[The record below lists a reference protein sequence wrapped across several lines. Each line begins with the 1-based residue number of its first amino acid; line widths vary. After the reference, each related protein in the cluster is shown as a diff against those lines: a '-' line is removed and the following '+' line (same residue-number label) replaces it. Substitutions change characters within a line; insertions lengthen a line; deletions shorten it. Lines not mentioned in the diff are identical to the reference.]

1 MSAAEPSPLLSVRPK
16 RKTRFF
22 LENAIT
28 KARRAA
34 LPPLPRSPALTLLFA
49 AQVNPSEPKRASA
62 QCFYCA
68 RNVSDCVRI
77 RCAECPDELD
87 LCVECFSVGAEV
99 GPHKACHSY
108 RVVDSLAFPFLT
120 FDWSAEEELALL
132 EALETYGLSSWTD
145 VADHVGTKTK
155 TQCHAHYCERYIN
168 APTAPLPDL
177 SAVIGKEGASA
188 LAVAQDAAAA
198 VAAAAAPPPLPGAAE
213 AAAAASLPAGAGAA
227 APPLSAGAAA
237 ALALASTGIAEE
249 VARQALLAS
258 FARPSDPRLEGNS
271 AEMTGFNAKR
281 GEFDPEYDNEAELPL
296 ADMDFRKED
305 TAEERA
311 LKLRMVE
318 VYNMRLDERAR
329 RRAFVLDRGLLNVK
343 RTQAAERRRTPE
355 ERELAAR
362 CRVLARFHTP
372 AEHEALLDGLASEAR
387 LRARV
392 EELKEWR
399 RAGITSLA
407 EGDVYEA
414 EKRRR
419 ATERAR
425 IRALEGAAAAAASAA
440 AAAAAAGK
448 LPNARLNRYL
458 SRDPAP
464 TAAAPAPGGA
474 LRELQKLHASD
485 GAKGGGAVTA
495 AGAAAG
501 GRRPKAGAYLDLLG
515 LPGAELLTSR
525 ERELCSACRLVPV
538 HYLAVKS
545 ALIRASPL
553 RRADA
558 RTMFRLDAHRAGA
571 VYDLLLSCGLVAD
584 AAAARAATEP
594 DA

>member
-1 MSAAEPSPLLSVRPK
+1 M
-16 RKTRFF
+16 
-22 LENAIT
+22 
-28 KARRAA
+28 
-34 LPPLPRSPALTLLFA
+34 
-49 AQVNPSEPKRASA
+49 NPSEPKRASA

-198 VAAAAAPPPLPGAAE
+198 AASAAAAPPP
-213 AAAAASLPAGAGAA
+213 AAADGAPSSLTAGPS

-249 VARQALLAS
+249 MARQALLAS
-258 FARPSDPRLEGNS
+258 FSRPADPRLEGNS
-271 AEMTGFNAKR
+271 AELTGFNAKR

-329 RRAFVLDRGLLNVK
+329 RRAFILDRGLLNVK
-343 RTQAAERRRTPE
+343 RVQAVERRRTPE

-362 CRVLARFHTP
+362 CRVLAHFHTP
-372 AEHEALLDGLASEAR
+372 AEHEALLDGLATEAR
-387 LRARV
+387 LRART

-399 RAGITSLA
+399 RAGITSLT

-458 SRDPAP
+458 SRDPVS
-464 TAAAPAPGGA
+464 TAAPAVPPGGA

-485 GAKGGGAVTA
+485 GVKAAAAAAA
-495 AGAAAG
+495 AGVPAG
-501 GRRPKAGAYLDLLG
+501 GRRPKGTYLDLLG

-525 ERELCSACRLVPV
+525 ERELCASCRLVPV
-538 HYLAVKS
+538 HYLAVKE

-558 RTMFRLDAHRAGA
+558 RTMFRLDAHRVGSI
-571 VYDLLLSCGLVAD
+571 YDLLASCGLVKED
-584 AAAARAATEP
+584 
-594 DA
+594 